1 MSGGGEV
8 GVVGSAGTTCMHAP
22 KPEPWR
28 GRLPP
33 STQQKLAAWA
43 EAFGAAVQPY
53 RDLLQLHVWDRLGWK
68 AKPLKEK
75 KEPPAAGA
83 LATDVA
89 ALQAQLGQVV
99 GIHSEE
105 EWAAAMEL
113 SKEVPVVVDFT
124 ATWHAAAQRAAAAQR
139 PPPSA
144 AAAEAPRPP
153 SRRPRRS
160 SFPVFLVACGAGA
173 ARARRS
179 PPFTRSCARRTRS
192 KRSSSR
198 RARPRPP
205 RRPRHLTGTP
215 RPCPPLPWRTRR
227 HGRHPHTRH
236 VVSPPRCAAVASS
249 PFAAP
254 SGAAERGRAWCQVDV
269 DELDEVQSAA
279 GVVAM
284 PTFQVYCLVENAVC
298 PCATT
303 PPHLLS
309 WCRAGLWPLLRTPE
323 RSLSCLGAMPWPP
336 QPASGRPGVEILSL
350 SPIRCTRAAPRARR

>member
-124 ATWHAAAQRAAAAQR
+124 ATWHAAAQRAAAAAPAAQR
-139 PPPSA
+139 
-144 AAAEAPRPP
+144 
-153 SRRPRRS
+153 RRRRS
-160 SFPVFLVACGAGA
+160 PATPVPTASPIFLPVFLVACGAGA

-205 RRPRHLTGTP
+205 RRPRHLTATP
-215 RPCPPLPWRTRR
+215 RPCPPCPGAPDGTAGTRTRGTSCR
-227 HGRHPHTRH
+227 RPDARL
-236 VVSPPRCAAVASS
+236 SPPR
-249 PFAAP
+249 PLP
-254 SGAAERGRAWCQVDV
+254 RPPEP
-269 DELDEVQSAA
+269 LSAA
-279 GVVAM
+279 GPGARW
-284 PTFQVYCLVENAVC
+284 TW
-298 PCATT
+298 T
-303 PPHLLS
+303 S
-309 WCRAGLWPLLRTPE
+309 WT
-323 RSLSCLGAMPWPP
+323 
-336 QPASGRPGVEILSL
+336 
-350 SPIRCTRAAPRARR
+350 RCRARRAWWRCPPSRCTAWLKMPSAHVRRHRPICFPGAARGSGRSSAPQSVA